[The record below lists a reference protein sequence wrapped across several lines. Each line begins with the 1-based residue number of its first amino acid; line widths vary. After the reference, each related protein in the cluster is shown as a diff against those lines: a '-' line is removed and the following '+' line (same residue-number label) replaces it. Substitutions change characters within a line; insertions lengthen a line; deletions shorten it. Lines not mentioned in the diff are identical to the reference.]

1 MLVIIYTSETKI
13 YIYIYINFNLLI
25 KKAMEL
31 HNYVIKYIYLKTA
44 QNKYCILL
52 ITKMLEIKKLHRKK
66 YKRCID
72 MI

>member
-1 MLVIIYTSETKI
+1 
-13 YIYIYINFNLLI
+13 
-25 KKAMEL
+25 MEL